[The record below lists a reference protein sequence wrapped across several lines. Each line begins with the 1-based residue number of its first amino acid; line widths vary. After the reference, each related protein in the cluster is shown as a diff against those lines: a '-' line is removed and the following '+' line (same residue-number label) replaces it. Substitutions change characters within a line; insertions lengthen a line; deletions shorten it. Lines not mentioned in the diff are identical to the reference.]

1 MTRDAETAITTGGGS
16 SPGGIPPF
24 HVHPGHA
31 FEGFE
36 LVESRS
42 GSPILVTRC
51 ACGTVL
57 DVADAQFAG
66 CPDCSGHDPGC
77 VRCQGT
83 GRVIDHSGLA
93 WRASPAVDG

>member
-42 GSPILVTRC
+42 GSPILVARC

-83 GRVIDHSGLA
+83 GRVIDHSGVA